1 MTINQEE
8 KIKEDVVGAM
18 AEQLTVILQAV
29 VVLITFSFIY
39 QLKKNPYFFDN
50 LKFKSY
56 LFLEELTDHATHL

>member
-1 MTINQEE
+1 MKINQEE
-8 KIKEDVVGAM
+8 KIKEDVIGAM
-18 AEQLTVILQAV
+18 VEQLTVILLAV
-29 VVLITFSFIY
+29 VFITFSFIY